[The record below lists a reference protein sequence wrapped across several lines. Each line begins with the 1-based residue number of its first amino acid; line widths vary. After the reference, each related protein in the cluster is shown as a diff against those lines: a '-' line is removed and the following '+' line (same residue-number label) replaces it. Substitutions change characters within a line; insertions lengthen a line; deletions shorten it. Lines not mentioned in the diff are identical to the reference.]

1 MEGVEMTVSI
11 AAKNFREKVRKSI
24 MPLSVVLLVLSTVIT
39 VLLAAIVMMPDL
51 TGNEMKSSS
60 GILKCAALAIFAV
73 FLIVMG
79 FYIYNVVIPM
89 ITIEKKLFAAQDDGG
104 RERLRKKNE
113 STFVRKPFFNVY
125 TELMSLIDD
134 NATKADREYS
144 LAMLKKQAEIKA
156 LQNQINPHFLY
167 NTLDTIKWEARIRQ
181 VPRIAVLA
189 ENLAALFGRPVW
201 DVSMYVNVDA
211 AALIGADTLKDGQ
224 VVFREGPVCA
234 CARLG
239 GFGVLD
245 EVNMAK
251 NEALAVLHAT
261 LDHRRV
267 IDVPGYERI
276 QLDDAARFIGTMNYG
291 YAGTRELNEALV
303 SRFVVVDMPVIS
315 DENLQKLLRRSFP
328 TLKREWAEQLTALF
342 RDLRTKCDS
351 SEISTKALDL
361 RGLLA
366 ALHLIEKGIPSGQ
379 ALDLGIINKA
389 FEPFERQL
397 VADAVWAR
405 LPRDATRDKLF
416 D

>member
-1 MEGVEMTVSI
+1 MRVLLEGVEMTVSI

-79 FYIYNVVIPM
+79 FYICNVVIPM

-167 NTLDTIKWEARIRQ
+167 NTLDCIRGMAIEQ
-181 VPRIAVLA
+181 
-189 ENLAALFGRPVW
+189 
-201 DVSMYVNVDA
+201 
-211 AALIGADTLKDGQ
+211 GADNIEEMTRALSGM
-224 VVFREGPVCA
+224 FRYS
-234 CARLG
+234 
-239 GFGVLD
+239 
-245 EVNMAK
+245 
-251 NEALAVLHAT
+251 
-261 LDHRRV
+261 
-267 IDVPGYERI
+267 I
-276 QLDDAARFIGTMNYG
+276 
-291 YAGTRELNEALV
+291 
-303 SRFVVVDMPVIS
+303 SR
-315 DENLQKLLRRSFP
+315 KG
-328 TLKREWAEQLTALF
+328 K
-342 RDLRTKCDS
+342 
-351 SEISTKALDL
+351 TKALMEEELANVNNYL
-361 RGLLA
+361 RIQQYRFRNKINITETIDPAAKKCCVPKLLIQPIVENAVFYGLEPKTGERNLNIEA
-366 ALHLIEKGIPSGQ
+366 YCTGKKLIVKVEDNGVGMSFDKLRTINDAMCSGVSMGDNGRGTQ
-379 ALDLGIINKA
+379 LGIVNVN
-389 FEPFERQL
+389 ERL
-397 VADAVWAR
+397 R
-405 LPRDATRDKLF
+405 LLYGEEFGLRIFSCPKVGTTIEMVLPIIIEEV
-416 D
+416 

>member
-1 MEGVEMTVSI
+1 MTVSI

-73 FLIVMG
+73 FLIVLG

-167 NTLDTIKWEARIRQ
+167 NTLDCIRGMAIEQ
-181 VPRIAVLA
+181 
-189 ENLAALFGRPVW
+189 
-201 DVSMYVNVDA
+201 
-211 AALIGADTLKDGQ
+211 GADNIEEMTRALSGM
-224 VVFREGPVCA
+224 FRYS
-234 CARLG
+234 
-239 GFGVLD
+239 
-245 EVNMAK
+245 
-251 NEALAVLHAT
+251 
-261 LDHRRV
+261 
-267 IDVPGYERI
+267 I
-276 QLDDAARFIGTMNYG
+276 
-291 YAGTRELNEALV
+291 
-303 SRFVVVDMPVIS
+303 SR
-315 DENLQKLLRRSFP
+315 KG
-328 TLKREWAEQLTALF
+328 K
-342 RDLRTKCDS
+342 
-351 SEISTKALDL
+351 TKALMEEELANVNNYL
-361 RGLLA
+361 RIQQYRFRNKINITETIDPAAKKCCVPKLLIQPIVENAVFYGLEPKTGERNLNIEA
-366 ALHLIEKGIPSGQ
+366 YCTGKKLIVKVEDNGVGMSFDKLRTINDAMCSGVSIGDNGRGTQ
-379 ALDLGIINKA
+379 LGIVNVN
-389 FEPFERQL
+389 ERL
-397 VADAVWAR
+397 R
-405 LPRDATRDKLF
+405 LLYGEEFGLRIFSCPKVGTTIEMVLPIIIEEV
-416 D
+416 

>member
-1 MEGVEMTVSI
+1 MRVLLEGVEMTVSI

-167 NTLDTIKWEARIRQ
+167 NTLDCIRGMAIEQ
-181 VPRIAVLA
+181 
-189 ENLAALFGRPVW
+189 
-201 DVSMYVNVDA
+201 
-211 AALIGADTLKDGQ
+211 GADNIEEMTRALSGM
-224 VVFREGPVCA
+224 FR
-234 CARLG
+234 
-239 GFGVLD
+239 
-245 EVNMAK
+245 
-251 NEALAVLHAT
+251 
-261 LDHRRV
+261 
-267 IDVPGYERI
+267 Y
-276 QLDDAARFIGTMNYG
+276 
-291 YAGTRELNEALV
+291 
-303 SRFVVVDMPVIS
+303 SIS
-315 DENLQKLLRRSFP
+315 QKG
-328 TLKREWAEQLTALF
+328 K
-342 RDLRTKCDS
+342 
-351 SEISTKALDL
+351 TKALMEEELANVNNYL
-361 RGLLA
+361 RIQQYRFRNKINITETIDPAAKKCCVPKLLIQPIVENAVFYGLEPKTGERNLNIEA
-366 ALHLIEKGIPSGQ
+366 YCTGKKLIVKVEDNGVGMSFDKLRTINDAMCSGVSMGDNGRGTQ
-379 ALDLGIINKA
+379 LGIVNVN
-389 FEPFERQL
+389 ERL
-397 VADAVWAR
+397 R
-405 LPRDATRDKLF
+405 LLYGEEFGLRIFSCPKVGTTIEMVLPIIIEEV
-416 D
+416 

>member
-1 MEGVEMTVSI
+1 MRVLLEGVEMTVSI

-167 NTLDTIKWEARIRQ
+167 NTLDCIRGMAIEQ
-181 VPRIAVLA
+181 
-189 ENLAALFGRPVW
+189 
-201 DVSMYVNVDA
+201 
-211 AALIGADTLKDGQ
+211 GADNIEEMTRALSGM
-224 VVFREGPVCA
+224 FRYS
-234 CARLG
+234 
-239 GFGVLD
+239 
-245 EVNMAK
+245 
-251 NEALAVLHAT
+251 
-261 LDHRRV
+261 
-267 IDVPGYERI
+267 I
-276 QLDDAARFIGTMNYG
+276 
-291 YAGTRELNEALV
+291 
-303 SRFVVVDMPVIS
+303 SR
-315 DENLQKLLRRSFP
+315 KG
-328 TLKREWAEQLTALF
+328 K
-342 RDLRTKCDS
+342 
-351 SEISTKALDL
+351 TKALMEEELANVNNYL
-361 RGLLA
+361 RIQQYRFRNKINITETIDPAAKKCCVPKLLIQPIVENAVFYGLEPKTGERNLNIEA
-366 ALHLIEKGIPSGQ
+366 YCTGKKLIVKVEDNGVGMSFDKLRTINDAMCSGVSMGDNGRGTQ
-379 ALDLGIINKA
+379 LGIVNVN
-389 FEPFERQL
+389 ERL
-397 VADAVWAR
+397 R
-405 LPRDATRDKLF
+405 LFYGEEFGLRIFSCPKVGTTIEMVLPIIIEEV
-416 D
+416 

>member
-1 MEGVEMTVSI
+1 MRVLLEGVEMTVSI

-134 NATKADREYS
+134 NATKADRENS

-167 NTLDTIKWEARIRQ
+167 NTLDCIRGMAIEQ
-181 VPRIAVLA
+181 
-189 ENLAALFGRPVW
+189 
-201 DVSMYVNVDA
+201 
-211 AALIGADTLKDGQ
+211 GADNIEEMTRALSGM
-224 VVFREGPVCA
+224 FRYS
-234 CARLG
+234 
-239 GFGVLD
+239 
-245 EVNMAK
+245 
-251 NEALAVLHAT
+251 
-261 LDHRRV
+261 
-267 IDVPGYERI
+267 I
-276 QLDDAARFIGTMNYG
+276 
-291 YAGTRELNEALV
+291 
-303 SRFVVVDMPVIS
+303 SR
-315 DENLQKLLRRSFP
+315 KG
-328 TLKREWAEQLTALF
+328 K
-342 RDLRTKCDS
+342 
-351 SEISTKALDL
+351 TKALMEEELANVNNYL
-361 RGLLA
+361 RIQQYRFRNKINITETIDPAAKKCCVPKLLIQPIVENAVFYGLEPKTGERNLNIEA
-366 ALHLIEKGIPSGQ
+366 YCTGKKLIVKVEDNGVGMSFDKLRTINDAMCSGVSMGDNGRGTQ
-379 ALDLGIINKA
+379 LGIVNVN
-389 FEPFERQL
+389 ERL
-397 VADAVWAR
+397 R
-405 LPRDATRDKLF
+405 LLYGEEFGLRIFSCPKVGTTIEMVLPIIIEEV
-416 D
+416 

>member
-1 MEGVEMTVSI
+1 MRVLLEGVEMTVSI

-167 NTLDTIKWEARIRQ
+167 NTLDCIRGMAIEQ
-181 VPRIAVLA
+181 
-189 ENLAALFGRPVW
+189 
-201 DVSMYVNVDA
+201 
-211 AALIGADTLKDGQ
+211 GADNIEEMTRALSGM
-224 VVFREGPVCA
+224 FRYS
-234 CARLG
+234 
-239 GFGVLD
+239 
-245 EVNMAK
+245 
-251 NEALAVLHAT
+251 
-261 LDHRRV
+261 
-267 IDVPGYERI
+267 I
-276 QLDDAARFIGTMNYG
+276 
-291 YAGTRELNEALV
+291 
-303 SRFVVVDMPVIS
+303 SR
-315 DENLQKLLRRSFP
+315 KG
-328 TLKREWAEQLTALF
+328 K
-342 RDLRTKCDS
+342 
-351 SEISTKALDL
+351 TKALMEEELANVNNYL
-361 RGLLA
+361 RIQQYRFRNKINITETIDPAAKKCCVPKLLIQPIVENAVFYGLEPKTGERNLNIEA
-366 ALHLIEKGIPSGQ
+366 YCTGKKLIVKVEDNGVGMSFDKLRTINDAMCSGVSMG
-379 ALDLGIINKA
+379 DNGRGTPLGIVNVN
-389 FEPFERQL
+389 ERL
-397 VADAVWAR
+397 R
-405 LPRDATRDKLF
+405 LLYGEEFGLRIFSCPKVGTTIEMVLPIIIEEV
-416 D
+416 

>member
-1 MEGVEMTVSI
+1 MRVLLEGFEMTVSI

-167 NTLDTIKWEARIRQ
+167 NTLDCIRGMAIEQ
-181 VPRIAVLA
+181 
-189 ENLAALFGRPVW
+189 
-201 DVSMYVNVDA
+201 
-211 AALIGADTLKDGQ
+211 GADNIEEMTRALSGM
-224 VVFREGPVCA
+224 FRYS
-234 CARLG
+234 
-239 GFGVLD
+239 
-245 EVNMAK
+245 
-251 NEALAVLHAT
+251 
-261 LDHRRV
+261 
-267 IDVPGYERI
+267 I
-276 QLDDAARFIGTMNYG
+276 
-291 YAGTRELNEALV
+291 
-303 SRFVVVDMPVIS
+303 SR
-315 DENLQKLLRRSFP
+315 KG
-328 TLKREWAEQLTALF
+328 K
-342 RDLRTKCDS
+342 
-351 SEISTKALDL
+351 TKALMEEELANVNNYL
-361 RGLLA
+361 RIQQYRFRNKINITETIDPAAKKCCVPKLLIQPIVENAVFYGLEPKTGERNLNIEA
-366 ALHLIEKGIPSGQ
+366 YCTGKKLIVKVEDNGVGMSFDKLRTINDAMCSGVSMGDNGRGTQ
-379 ALDLGIINKA
+379 LGIVNVN
-389 FEPFERQL
+389 ERL
-397 VADAVWAR
+397 R
-405 LPRDATRDKLF
+405 LLYGEEF
-416 D
+416 GL

>member
-1 MEGVEMTVSI
+1 MTVSI

-89 ITIEKKLFAAQDDGG
+89 ITIEKKLFAAQNDGG

-167 NTLDTIKWEARIRQ
+167 NTLDCIRGMAIEQ
-181 VPRIAVLA
+181 
-189 ENLAALFGRPVW
+189 
-201 DVSMYVNVDA
+201 
-211 AALIGADTLKDGQ
+211 GADNIEEMTRALSGM
-224 VVFREGPVCA
+224 FRYS
-234 CARLG
+234 
-239 GFGVLD
+239 
-245 EVNMAK
+245 
-251 NEALAVLHAT
+251 
-261 LDHRRV
+261 
-267 IDVPGYERI
+267 I
-276 QLDDAARFIGTMNYG
+276 
-291 YAGTRELNEALV
+291 
-303 SRFVVVDMPVIS
+303 SR
-315 DENLQKLLRRSFP
+315 KG
-328 TLKREWAEQLTALF
+328 K
-342 RDLRTKCDS
+342 
-351 SEISTKALDL
+351 TKALMEEELANVNNYL
-361 RGLLA
+361 RIQQYRFRNKINITETIDPAAKKCCVPKLLIQPIVENAVFYGLEPKTGERNLNIEA
-366 ALHLIEKGIPSGQ
+366 CCTGKKLIVKVEDNGVGMSFDKLRTINDAMCSGVSMGDNGRGTQ
-379 ALDLGIINKA
+379 LGIVNVN
-389 FEPFERQL
+389 ERL
-397 VADAVWAR
+397 R
-405 LPRDATRDKLF
+405 LLYGEEFGLRIFSCPKVGTTIEMVLPIIIEEV
-416 D
+416 

>member
-167 NTLDTIKWEARIRQ
+167 NTLDCIRGMAIEQ
-181 VPRIAVLA
+181 
-189 ENLAALFGRPVW
+189 
-201 DVSMYVNVDA
+201 
-211 AALIGADTLKDGQ
+211 GADNIEEMTRALSGM
-224 VVFREGPVCA
+224 FRYS
-234 CARLG
+234 
-239 GFGVLD
+239 
-245 EVNMAK
+245 
-251 NEALAVLHAT
+251 
-261 LDHRRV
+261 
-267 IDVPGYERI
+267 I
-276 QLDDAARFIGTMNYG
+276 
-291 YAGTRELNEALV
+291 
-303 SRFVVVDMPVIS
+303 SR
-315 DENLQKLLRRSFP
+315 KG
-328 TLKREWAEQLTALF
+328 K
-342 RDLRTKCDS
+342 
-351 SEISTKALDL
+351 TKALMEEELANVNNYL
-361 RGLLA
+361 RIQQYRFRNKINITETIDPAAKKCCVPKLLIQPIVENAVFYGLEPKTGERNLNIEA
-366 ALHLIEKGIPSGQ
+366 YCTGEKLIVKVEDNGVGMSFDKLRTINDAMCSGVSMGDNGRGTQ
-379 ALDLGIINKA
+379 LGIVNVN
-389 FEPFERQL
+389 ERL
-397 VADAVWAR
+397 R
-405 LPRDATRDKLF
+405 LLYGEEFGLRIFSCPKVGTTIEMVLPIIIEEV
-416 D
+416 

>member
-1 MEGVEMTVSI
+1 MRVLLEGVEMTVSI

-167 NTLDTIKWEARIRQ
+167 NTLDCIRGMAIEQ
-181 VPRIAVLA
+181 
-189 ENLAALFGRPVW
+189 
-201 DVSMYVNVDA
+201 
-211 AALIGADTLKDGQ
+211 GADNIEEMTRALSGM
-224 VVFREGPVCA
+224 FRYS
-234 CARLG
+234 
-239 GFGVLD
+239 
-245 EVNMAK
+245 
-251 NEALAVLHAT
+251 
-261 LDHRRV
+261 
-267 IDVPGYERI
+267 I
-276 QLDDAARFIGTMNYG
+276 
-291 YAGTRELNEALV
+291 
-303 SRFVVVDMPVIS
+303 SR
-315 DENLQKLLRRSFP
+315 KG
-328 TLKREWAEQLTALF
+328 K
-342 RDLRTKCDS
+342 
-351 SEISTKALDL
+351 TKALMEEELANVNNYL
-361 RGLLA
+361 RIQQYRFRNKINITETIDPAAKKCCVPKLLIQPIVENAVFYGLEPKTGERNLNIEA
-366 ALHLIEKGIPSGQ
+366 YCTGKKLIVKVEDNGVGMSFDKLRTINNAMCSGVSMGDNGRGTQ
-379 ALDLGIINKA
+379 LGIVNVN
-389 FEPFERQL
+389 ERL
-397 VADAVWAR
+397 R
-405 LPRDATRDKLF
+405 LLYGEEFGLRIFSCPKVGTTIEMVLPIIIEEV
-416 D
+416 

>member
-1 MEGVEMTVSI
+1 MRVLLEGVEMTVSI

-144 LAMLKKQAEIKA
+144 LVMLKKQAEIKA

-167 NTLDTIKWEARIRQ
+167 NTLDCIRGMAIEQ
-181 VPRIAVLA
+181 
-189 ENLAALFGRPVW
+189 
-201 DVSMYVNVDA
+201 
-211 AALIGADTLKDGQ
+211 GADNIEEMTRALSGM
-224 VVFREGPVCA
+224 FRYS
-234 CARLG
+234 
-239 GFGVLD
+239 
-245 EVNMAK
+245 
-251 NEALAVLHAT
+251 
-261 LDHRRV
+261 
-267 IDVPGYERI
+267 I
-276 QLDDAARFIGTMNYG
+276 
-291 YAGTRELNEALV
+291 
-303 SRFVVVDMPVIS
+303 SR
-315 DENLQKLLRRSFP
+315 KG
-328 TLKREWAEQLTALF
+328 K
-342 RDLRTKCDS
+342 
-351 SEISTKALDL
+351 TKALMEEELANVNNYL
-361 RGLLA
+361 RIQQYRFRNKINITETIDPAAKKCCVPKLLIQPIVENAVFYGLEPKTGERNLNIEA
-366 ALHLIEKGIPSGQ
+366 YCTGKKLIVKVEDNGVGMSFDKLRTINDAMCSGVSMGDNGRGTQ
-379 ALDLGIINKA
+379 LGIVNVN
-389 FEPFERQL
+389 ERL
-397 VADAVWAR
+397 R
-405 LPRDATRDKLF
+405 LLYGEEFGLRIFSCPKVGTTIEMVLPIIIEEV
-416 D
+416 

>member
-1 MEGVEMTVSI
+1 MRVLLEGVEMTVSI

-167 NTLDTIKWEARIRQ
+167 NTLDCIRGMAIEQ
-181 VPRIAVLA
+181 
-189 ENLAALFGRPVW
+189 
-201 DVSMYVNVDA
+201 
-211 AALIGADTLKDGQ
+211 GADNIEEMTRALSGM
-224 VVFREGPVCA
+224 FRYS
-234 CARLG
+234 
-239 GFGVLD
+239 
-245 EVNMAK
+245 
-251 NEALAVLHAT
+251 
-261 LDHRRV
+261 
-267 IDVPGYERI
+267 I
-276 QLDDAARFIGTMNYG
+276 
-291 YAGTRELNEALV
+291 
-303 SRFVVVDMPVIS
+303 SR
-315 DENLQKLLRRSFP
+315 KG
-328 TLKREWAEQLTALF
+328 K
-342 RDLRTKCDS
+342 
-351 SEISTKALDL
+351 TKALMEEELANVNNYL
-361 RGLLA
+361 RIQQYRFRNKINITETIDPAAKKCCVPKLLIQPIVENAVFYGLEPKTGERNLNIEA
-366 ALHLIEKGIPSGQ
+366 YCTGKKLIVKVEDNGVGMSFDKLRTINDAMCSGVSMGDNGRGTQ
-379 ALDLGIINKA
+379 LGIVNVN
-389 FEPFERQL
+389 ERL
-397 VADAVWAR
+397 R
-405 LPRDATRDKLF
+405 LLYGEEFGLRIFSCPKVGTTIEMVLPIIIEEV
-416 D
+416 

>member
-1 MEGVEMTVSI
+1 MRVLLEGVEMTVSI

-167 NTLDTIKWEARIRQ
+167 NTLDCIRGMAIEQ
-181 VPRIAVLA
+181 
-189 ENLAALFGRPVW
+189 
-201 DVSMYVNVDA
+201 
-211 AALIGADTLKDGQ
+211 GADNIEEMTRALS
-224 VVFREGPVCA
+224 VMFRYS
-234 CARLG
+234 
-239 GFGVLD
+239 
-245 EVNMAK
+245 
-251 NEALAVLHAT
+251 
-261 LDHRRV
+261 
-267 IDVPGYERI
+267 I
-276 QLDDAARFIGTMNYG
+276 
-291 YAGTRELNEALV
+291 
-303 SRFVVVDMPVIS
+303 SR
-315 DENLQKLLRRSFP
+315 KG
-328 TLKREWAEQLTALF
+328 K
-342 RDLRTKCDS
+342 
-351 SEISTKALDL
+351 TKALMEEELANVNNYL
-361 RGLLA
+361 RIQQYRFRNKINITETIDPAAKKCCVPKLLIQPIVENAVFYGLEPKTGERNLNIEA
-366 ALHLIEKGIPSGQ
+366 YCTGKKLIVKVEDNGVGMSFDKLRTINDAMCSGVSMGDNGRGTQ
-379 ALDLGIINKA
+379 LGIVNVN
-389 FEPFERQL
+389 ERL
-397 VADAVWAR
+397 R
-405 LPRDATRDKLF
+405 LLYGEEFGLRIFSCPKVGTTIEMVLPIIIEEV
-416 D
+416 

>member
-1 MEGVEMTVSI
+1 MRVLLEGVEMTVSI

-89 ITIEKKLFAAQDDGG
+89 ITIEKKLFAPQDDGG

-167 NTLDTIKWEARIRQ
+167 NTLDCIRGMAIEQ
-181 VPRIAVLA
+181 
-189 ENLAALFGRPVW
+189 
-201 DVSMYVNVDA
+201 
-211 AALIGADTLKDGQ
+211 GADNIEEMTRALSGM
-224 VVFREGPVCA
+224 FRYS
-234 CARLG
+234 
-239 GFGVLD
+239 
-245 EVNMAK
+245 
-251 NEALAVLHAT
+251 
-261 LDHRRV
+261 
-267 IDVPGYERI
+267 I
-276 QLDDAARFIGTMNYG
+276 
-291 YAGTRELNEALV
+291 
-303 SRFVVVDMPVIS
+303 SR
-315 DENLQKLLRRSFP
+315 KG
-328 TLKREWAEQLTALF
+328 K
-342 RDLRTKCDS
+342 
-351 SEISTKALDL
+351 TKALMEEELANVNNYL
-361 RGLLA
+361 RIQQYRFRNKINITETIDPAAKKCCVPKLLIQPIVENAVFYGLEPKTGERNLNIEA
-366 ALHLIEKGIPSGQ
+366 YCTGKKLIVKVEDNGVGMSFDKLRTINDAMCSGVSMGDNGRGTQ
-379 ALDLGIINKA
+379 LGIVNVN
-389 FEPFERQL
+389 ERL
-397 VADAVWAR
+397 R
-405 LPRDATRDKLF
+405 LLYGEEFGLRIFSCPKVGTTIEMVLPIIIEEV
-416 D
+416 

>member
-1 MEGVEMTVSI
+1 MRVLLEGVEMTVSI

-167 NTLDTIKWEARIRQ
+167 NTLDCIRGMAIEQ
-181 VPRIAVLA
+181 
-189 ENLAALFGRPVW
+189 
-201 DVSMYVNVDA
+201 
-211 AALIGADTLKDGQ
+211 GADNIEEMTRALSGM
-224 VVFREGPVCA
+224 FRYS
-234 CARLG
+234 
-239 GFGVLD
+239 
-245 EVNMAK
+245 
-251 NEALAVLHAT
+251 
-261 LDHRRV
+261 
-267 IDVPGYERI
+267 I
-276 QLDDAARFIGTMNYG
+276 
-291 YAGTRELNEALV
+291 
-303 SRFVVVDMPVIS
+303 SR
-315 DENLQKLLRRSFP
+315 NGK
-328 TLKREWAEQLTALF
+328 
-342 RDLRTKCDS
+342 
-351 SEISTKALDL
+351 TKALMEEELANVNNYL
-361 RGLLA
+361 RIQQYRFRNKINITETIDPAAKKCCVPKLLIQPIVENAVFYGLEPKTGERNLNIEA
-366 ALHLIEKGIPSGQ
+366 YCTGKKLIVKVEDNGVGMSFDKLRTINDAMCSGVSMGDNGRGTQ
-379 ALDLGIINKA
+379 LGIVNVN
-389 FEPFERQL
+389 ERL
-397 VADAVWAR
+397 R
-405 LPRDATRDKLF
+405 LLYGEEFGLRIFSCPKVGTTIEMVLPIIIEEV
-416 D
+416 

>member
-89 ITIEKKLFAAQDDGG
+89 ITIEKKLFAAQNDGG

-167 NTLDTIKWEARIRQ
+167 NTLDCIRGMAIEQ
-181 VPRIAVLA
+181 
-189 ENLAALFGRPVW
+189 
-201 DVSMYVNVDA
+201 
-211 AALIGADTLKDGQ
+211 GADNIEEMTRALSGM
-224 VVFREGPVCA
+224 FRYS
-234 CARLG
+234 
-239 GFGVLD
+239 
-245 EVNMAK
+245 
-251 NEALAVLHAT
+251 
-261 LDHRRV
+261 
-267 IDVPGYERI
+267 I
-276 QLDDAARFIGTMNYG
+276 
-291 YAGTRELNEALV
+291 
-303 SRFVVVDMPVIS
+303 SR
-315 DENLQKLLRRSFP
+315 KG
-328 TLKREWAEQLTALF
+328 K
-342 RDLRTKCDS
+342 
-351 SEISTKALDL
+351 TKALMEEELANVNNYL
-361 RGLLA
+361 RIQQYRFRNKINITETIDPAAKKCCVPKLLIQPIVENAVFYGLEPKTGERNLNIEA
-366 ALHLIEKGIPSGQ
+366 YCTGKKLIVKVEDNGVGMSFDKLRTINDAMCSGVSIGDNGRGTQ
-379 ALDLGIINKA
+379 LGIVNVN
-389 FEPFERQL
+389 ERL
-397 VADAVWAR
+397 R
-405 LPRDATRDKLF
+405 LLYGEEFGLRIFSCPKVGTTIEMVLPIIIEEV
-416 D
+416 

>member
-1 MEGVEMTVSI
+1 MRVLLEGVEMTVSI

-167 NTLDTIKWEARIRQ
+167 NTLDCIRGMAIEQ
-181 VPRIAVLA
+181 
-189 ENLAALFGRPVW
+189 
-201 DVSMYVNVDA
+201 
-211 AALIGADTLKDGQ
+211 GADNIEEMTRALSGM
-224 VVFREGPVCA
+224 FRYS
-234 CARLG
+234 
-239 GFGVLD
+239 
-245 EVNMAK
+245 
-251 NEALAVLHAT
+251 
-261 LDHRRV
+261 
-267 IDVPGYERI
+267 I
-276 QLDDAARFIGTMNYG
+276 
-291 YAGTRELNEALV
+291 
-303 SRFVVVDMPVIS
+303 SR
-315 DENLQKLLRRSFP
+315 KG
-328 TLKREWAEQLTALF
+328 K
-342 RDLRTKCDS
+342 
-351 SEISTKALDL
+351 TKALMEEELANVNNYL
-361 RGLLA
+361 RIQQYRFRNKINITETIDPAAKKCCVPKLLIQPIVENAVFYGLEPKTGERNLNIEA
-366 ALHLIEKGIPSGQ
+366 YCTGKKLIVKVEDNGVGMSFDKLRTINDAMCSGVSMGDNGRGTQ
-379 ALDLGIINKA
+379 LGIVNVN
-389 FEPFERQL
+389 ERL
-397 VADAVWAR
+397 R
-405 LPRDATRDKLF
+405 LIYGEEFGLRIFSCPKVGTTIEMVLPIIIEEV
-416 D
+416 

>member
-1 MEGVEMTVSI
+1 MRVLLDGVEMTVSI

-24 MPLSVVLLVLSTVIT
+24 MPLSVVLLVLTTVIT

-167 NTLDTIKWEARIRQ
+167 NTLDCIRGMAIEQ
-181 VPRIAVLA
+181 
-189 ENLAALFGRPVW
+189 
-201 DVSMYVNVDA
+201 
-211 AALIGADTLKDGQ
+211 GADNIEEMTRALSGM
-224 VVFREGPVCA
+224 FRYS
-234 CARLG
+234 
-239 GFGVLD
+239 
-245 EVNMAK
+245 
-251 NEALAVLHAT
+251 
-261 LDHRRV
+261 
-267 IDVPGYERI
+267 I
-276 QLDDAARFIGTMNYG
+276 
-291 YAGTRELNEALV
+291 
-303 SRFVVVDMPVIS
+303 SR
-315 DENLQKLLRRSFP
+315 KG
-328 TLKREWAEQLTALF
+328 K
-342 RDLRTKCDS
+342 
-351 SEISTKALDL
+351 TKALMEEELANVNNYL
-361 RGLLA
+361 RIQQYRFRNKINITETIDPAAKKCCVPKLLIQPIVENAIFYGLEPKTGERNLNIEA
-366 ALHLIEKGIPSGQ
+366 YCTGKKLIVKVEDNGVGMSFDKLRTINDAMCSGVSMGDNGRGTQ
-379 ALDLGIINKA
+379 LGIVNVN
-389 FEPFERQL
+389 ERL
-397 VADAVWAR
+397 R
-405 LPRDATRDKLF
+405 LLYGEEFGLRIFSCPKVGTTIEMVLPIIIEEV
-416 D
+416 

>member
-1 MEGVEMTVSI
+1 MTVSI

-167 NTLDTIKWEARIRQ
+167 NTLDCIRGMAIEQ
-181 VPRIAVLA
+181 
-189 ENLAALFGRPVW
+189 
-201 DVSMYVNVDA
+201 
-211 AALIGADTLKDGQ
+211 GADNIEEMTRALSGM
-224 VVFREGPVCA
+224 FRYS
-234 CARLG
+234 
-239 GFGVLD
+239 
-245 EVNMAK
+245 
-251 NEALAVLHAT
+251 
-261 LDHRRV
+261 
-267 IDVPGYERI
+267 I
-276 QLDDAARFIGTMNYG
+276 
-291 YAGTRELNEALV
+291 
-303 SRFVVVDMPVIS
+303 SR
-315 DENLQKLLRRSFP
+315 KG
-328 TLKREWAEQLTALF
+328 K
-342 RDLRTKCDS
+342 
-351 SEISTKALDL
+351 TKALMEEELANVNNYL
-361 RGLLA
+361 RIQQYRFRNKINITETIDPAAKKCCVPKLLIQPIVENAVFYGLEPKTGERNLNIEA
-366 ALHLIEKGIPSGQ
+366 YCTGKKLIVKVEDNGVGMSFDKLRTINDAMCSGVSMGDNGRGTQ
-379 ALDLGIINKA
+379 LGIVNVN
-389 FEPFERQL
+389 ERL
-397 VADAVWAR
+397 R
-405 LPRDATRDKLF
+405 LLYGEEFGLRIFSCPKVGTTIEMVLPIIIEEV
-416 D
+416 

>member
-1 MEGVEMTVSI
+1 MRVLLEGVEMTVSI

-167 NTLDTIKWEARIRQ
+167 NTLDCIRGMAIEQ
-181 VPRIAVLA
+181 
-189 ENLAALFGRPVW
+189 
-201 DVSMYVNVDA
+201 
-211 AALIGADTLKDGQ
+211 GADNIEEMTRALSGM
-224 VVFREGPVCA
+224 FRYS
-234 CARLG
+234 
-239 GFGVLD
+239 
-245 EVNMAK
+245 
-251 NEALAVLHAT
+251 
-261 LDHRRV
+261 
-267 IDVPGYERI
+267 I
-276 QLDDAARFIGTMNYG
+276 
-291 YAGTRELNEALV
+291 
-303 SRFVVVDMPVIS
+303 SR
-315 DENLQKLLRRSFP
+315 KG
-328 TLKREWAEQLTALF
+328 K
-342 RDLRTKCDS
+342 
-351 SEISTKALDL
+351 TKALMEEELANVNNYL
-361 RGLLA
+361 RIQQYRFRNKINITETIDPAAKKCCVPKLLIQPIVENAVFYGLEPKTGERNLNIEA
-366 ALHLIEKGIPSGQ
+366 YCTGKKLIVKVEDNGVGMSFDKLRTINDAMCSGVSMGDNGRGTQ
-379 ALDLGIINKA
+379 LGIVNVN
-389 FEPFERQL
+389 ERL
-397 VADAVWAR
+397 R
-405 LPRDATRDKLF
+405 LLYGEEFGMRIFSCPKVGTTIEMVLPIIIEEV
-416 D
+416 

>member
-1 MEGVEMTVSI
+1 MRVLLEGVEMTVSI

-167 NTLDTIKWEARIRQ
+167 NTLDCIRGMAIEQ
-181 VPRIAVLA
+181 
-189 ENLAALFGRPVW
+189 
-201 DVSMYVNVDA
+201 
-211 AALIGADTLKDGQ
+211 GADNIEEMTRALSGM
-224 VVFREGPVCA
+224 FRYS
-234 CARLG
+234 
-239 GFGVLD
+239 
-245 EVNMAK
+245 
-251 NEALAVLHAT
+251 
-261 LDHRRV
+261 
-267 IDVPGYERI
+267 I
-276 QLDDAARFIGTMNYG
+276 
-291 YAGTRELNEALV
+291 
-303 SRFVVVDMPVIS
+303 SR
-315 DENLQKLLRRSFP
+315 KG
-328 TLKREWAEQLTALF
+328 K
-342 RDLRTKCDS
+342 
-351 SEISTKALDL
+351 TKALMEEELDNVNNYL
-361 RGLLA
+361 RIQQYRFRNKINITETIDPAAKKCCVPKLLIQPIVENAVFYGLEPKTGERNLNIEA
-366 ALHLIEKGIPSGQ
+366 YCTGKKLIVKVEDNGVGMSFDKLRTINDAMCSGVSMGDNGRGTQ
-379 ALDLGIINKA
+379 LGIVNVN
-389 FEPFERQL
+389 ERL
-397 VADAVWAR
+397 R
-405 LPRDATRDKLF
+405 LLYGEEFGLRIFSCPKVGTTIEMVLPIIIEEV
-416 D
+416 

>member
-1 MEGVEMTVSI
+1 MRVLLEGVEMTVSI

-167 NTLDTIKWEARIRQ
+167 NTLDCIRGMAIEQ
-181 VPRIAVLA
+181 
-189 ENLAALFGRPVW
+189 
-201 DVSMYVNVDA
+201 
-211 AALIGADTLKDGQ
+211 GADNIEEMTRALSGM
-224 VVFREGPVCA
+224 FRYS
-234 CARLG
+234 
-239 GFGVLD
+239 
-245 EVNMAK
+245 
-251 NEALAVLHAT
+251 
-261 LDHRRV
+261 
-267 IDVPGYERI
+267 I
-276 QLDDAARFIGTMNYG
+276 
-291 YAGTRELNEALV
+291 
-303 SRFVVVDMPVIS
+303 SR
-315 DENLQKLLRRSFP
+315 KG
-328 TLKREWAEQLTALF
+328 K
-342 RDLRTKCDS
+342 
-351 SEISTKALDL
+351 TKALMEEELANVDNYL
-361 RGLLA
+361 RIQQYRFRNKINITETIDPAAKKCCVPKLLIQPIVENAVFYGLEPKTGERNLNIEA
-366 ALHLIEKGIPSGQ
+366 YCTGKKLIVKVEDNGVGMSFDKLRTINDAMCSGVSMGDNGRGTQ
-379 ALDLGIINKA
+379 LGIVNVN
-389 FEPFERQL
+389 ERL
-397 VADAVWAR
+397 R
-405 LPRDATRDKLF
+405 LLYGEEFGLRIFSCPKVGTTIEMVLPIIIEEV
-416 D
+416 

>member
-1 MEGVEMTVSI
+1 MTVSI

-24 MPLSVVLLVLSTVIT
+24 IPLSVVLLVLSTVIT

-167 NTLDTIKWEARIRQ
+167 NTLDCIRGMAIEQ
-181 VPRIAVLA
+181 
-189 ENLAALFGRPVW
+189 
-201 DVSMYVNVDA
+201 
-211 AALIGADTLKDGQ
+211 GADNIEEMTRALSGM
-224 VVFREGPVCA
+224 FRYS
-234 CARLG
+234 
-239 GFGVLD
+239 
-245 EVNMAK
+245 
-251 NEALAVLHAT
+251 
-261 LDHRRV
+261 
-267 IDVPGYERI
+267 I
-276 QLDDAARFIGTMNYG
+276 
-291 YAGTRELNEALV
+291 
-303 SRFVVVDMPVIS
+303 SR
-315 DENLQKLLRRSFP
+315 KG
-328 TLKREWAEQLTALF
+328 K
-342 RDLRTKCDS
+342 
-351 SEISTKALDL
+351 TKALMEEELANVNNYL
-361 RGLLA
+361 RIQQYRFRNKINITETIDPAAKKCCVPKLLIQPIVENAVFYGLEPKTGERNLNIEA
-366 ALHLIEKGIPSGQ
+366 YCTGKKLIVKVEDNGVGMSFDKLRTINDAMCSGVSMGDNGRGTQ
-379 ALDLGIINKA
+379 LGIVNVN
-389 FEPFERQL
+389 ERL
-397 VADAVWAR
+397 R
-405 LPRDATRDKLF
+405 LLYGEEFGLRIFSCPKVGTTIEMVLPIIIEEV
-416 D
+416 

>member
-1 MEGVEMTVSI
+1 MTVSI

-89 ITIEKKLFAAQDDGG
+89 ITIEKKLFAAQNDGG

-167 NTLDTIKWEARIRQ
+167 NTLDCIRGMAIEQ
-181 VPRIAVLA
+181 
-189 ENLAALFGRPVW
+189 
-201 DVSMYVNVDA
+201 
-211 AALIGADTLKDGQ
+211 GADNIEEMTRALSGM
-224 VVFREGPVCA
+224 FRYS
-234 CARLG
+234 
-239 GFGVLD
+239 
-245 EVNMAK
+245 
-251 NEALAVLHAT
+251 
-261 LDHRRV
+261 
-267 IDVPGYERI
+267 I
-276 QLDDAARFIGTMNYG
+276 
-291 YAGTRELNEALV
+291 
-303 SRFVVVDMPVIS
+303 SR
-315 DENLQKLLRRSFP
+315 KG
-328 TLKREWAEQLTALF
+328 K
-342 RDLRTKCDS
+342 
-351 SEISTKALDL
+351 TKALMEEELANVNNYL
-361 RGLLA
+361 RIQQYRFRNKINITETIDPAAKKCCVPKLLIQPIVENAVFYGLEPKTGERNLNIEA
-366 ALHLIEKGIPSGQ
+366 YCAGKKLIVKVEDNGVGMSFDKLRTINDAMCSGVSMGDNGRGTQ
-379 ALDLGIINKA
+379 LGIVNVN
-389 FEPFERQL
+389 ERL
-397 VADAVWAR
+397 R
-405 LPRDATRDKLF
+405 LLYGEEFGLRIFSCPKVGTTIEMVLPIIIEEV
-416 D
+416 

>member
-1 MEGVEMTVSI
+1 MRVLLEGVEMTVSI

-144 LAMLKKQAEIKA
+144 LAMLKKRAEIKA

-167 NTLDTIKWEARIRQ
+167 NTLDCIRGMAIEQ
-181 VPRIAVLA
+181 
-189 ENLAALFGRPVW
+189 
-201 DVSMYVNVDA
+201 
-211 AALIGADTLKDGQ
+211 GADNIEEMTRALSGM
-224 VVFREGPVCA
+224 FRYS
-234 CARLG
+234 
-239 GFGVLD
+239 
-245 EVNMAK
+245 
-251 NEALAVLHAT
+251 
-261 LDHRRV
+261 
-267 IDVPGYERI
+267 I
-276 QLDDAARFIGTMNYG
+276 
-291 YAGTRELNEALV
+291 
-303 SRFVVVDMPVIS
+303 SR
-315 DENLQKLLRRSFP
+315 KG
-328 TLKREWAEQLTALF
+328 K
-342 RDLRTKCDS
+342 
-351 SEISTKALDL
+351 TKALMEEELANVNNYL
-361 RGLLA
+361 RIQQYRFRNKINITETIDPAAKKCCVPKLLIQPIVENAVFYGLEPKTGERNLNIEA
-366 ALHLIEKGIPSGQ
+366 YCTGKKLIVKVEDNGVGMSFDKLRTINDAMCSGVSMGDNGRGTQ
-379 ALDLGIINKA
+379 LGIVNVN
-389 FEPFERQL
+389 ERL
-397 VADAVWAR
+397 R
-405 LPRDATRDKLF
+405 LLYGEEFGLRIFSCPKVGTTIEMVLPIIIEEV
-416 D
+416 

>member
-1 MEGVEMTVSI
+1 MTVPI

-89 ITIEKKLFAAQDDGG
+89 ITIEKKLFAAQNDGG

-167 NTLDTIKWEARIRQ
+167 NTLDCIRGMAIEQ
-181 VPRIAVLA
+181 
-189 ENLAALFGRPVW
+189 
-201 DVSMYVNVDA
+201 
-211 AALIGADTLKDGQ
+211 GADNIEEMTRALSGM
-224 VVFREGPVCA
+224 FRYS
-234 CARLG
+234 
-239 GFGVLD
+239 
-245 EVNMAK
+245 
-251 NEALAVLHAT
+251 
-261 LDHRRV
+261 
-267 IDVPGYERI
+267 I
-276 QLDDAARFIGTMNYG
+276 
-291 YAGTRELNEALV
+291 
-303 SRFVVVDMPVIS
+303 SR
-315 DENLQKLLRRSFP
+315 KG
-328 TLKREWAEQLTALF
+328 K
-342 RDLRTKCDS
+342 
-351 SEISTKALDL
+351 TKALMEEELANVNNYL
-361 RGLLA
+361 RIQQYRFRNKINITETIDPAAKKCCVPKLLIQPIVENAVFYGLEPKTGERNLNIEA
-366 ALHLIEKGIPSGQ
+366 YCTGKKLIVKVEDNGVGMSFDKLRTINDAMCSGVSIGDNGRGTQ
-379 ALDLGIINKA
+379 LGIVNVN
-389 FEPFERQL
+389 ERL
-397 VADAVWAR
+397 R
-405 LPRDATRDKLF
+405 LLYGEEFGLRIFSCPKVGTTIEMVLPIIIEEV
-416 D
+416 

>member
-1 MEGVEMTVSI
+1 MEGFEMTVSI

-167 NTLDTIKWEARIRQ
+167 NTLDCIRGMAIEQ
-181 VPRIAVLA
+181 
-189 ENLAALFGRPVW
+189 
-201 DVSMYVNVDA
+201 
-211 AALIGADTLKDGQ
+211 GADNIEEMTRALSGM
-224 VVFREGPVCA
+224 FRYS
-234 CARLG
+234 
-239 GFGVLD
+239 
-245 EVNMAK
+245 
-251 NEALAVLHAT
+251 
-261 LDHRRV
+261 
-267 IDVPGYERI
+267 I
-276 QLDDAARFIGTMNYG
+276 
-291 YAGTRELNEALV
+291 
-303 SRFVVVDMPVIS
+303 SR
-315 DENLQKLLRRSFP
+315 KG
-328 TLKREWAEQLTALF
+328 K
-342 RDLRTKCDS
+342 
-351 SEISTKALDL
+351 TKALMEEELANVNNYL
-361 RGLLA
+361 RIQQYRFRNKINITETIDPAAKKCCVPKLLIQPIVENAVFYGLEPKTGERNLNIEA
-366 ALHLIEKGIPSGQ
+366 YCTGKKLIVKVEDNGVGMSFDKLRTINDAMCSGVSMGDNGRGTQ
-379 ALDLGIINKA
+379 LGIVNVN
-389 FEPFERQL
+389 ERL
-397 VADAVWAR
+397 R
-405 LPRDATRDKLF
+405 LLYGEEFGLRIFSCPKVGTTIEMVLPIIIEEV
-416 D
+416 

>member
-134 NATKADREYS
+134 NATKADRECS

-167 NTLDTIKWEARIRQ
+167 NTLDCIRGMAIEQ
-181 VPRIAVLA
+181 
-189 ENLAALFGRPVW
+189 
-201 DVSMYVNVDA
+201 
-211 AALIGADTLKDGQ
+211 GADNIEEMTRALSGM
-224 VVFREGPVCA
+224 FRYS
-234 CARLG
+234 
-239 GFGVLD
+239 
-245 EVNMAK
+245 
-251 NEALAVLHAT
+251 
-261 LDHRRV
+261 
-267 IDVPGYERI
+267 I
-276 QLDDAARFIGTMNYG
+276 
-291 YAGTRELNEALV
+291 
-303 SRFVVVDMPVIS
+303 SR
-315 DENLQKLLRRSFP
+315 KG
-328 TLKREWAEQLTALF
+328 K
-342 RDLRTKCDS
+342 
-351 SEISTKALDL
+351 TKALMEEELANVNNYL
-361 RGLLA
+361 RIQQYRFRNKINITETIDPAAKKCCVPKLLIQPIVENAVFYGLEPKTGERNLNIEA
-366 ALHLIEKGIPSGQ
+366 YCTGKKLIVKVEDNGVGMSFDKLRTINDAMCSGVSMGDNGRGTQ
-379 ALDLGIINKA
+379 LGIVNVN
-389 FEPFERQL
+389 ERL
-397 VADAVWAR
+397 R
-405 LPRDATRDKLF
+405 LLYGEEFGLRIFSCPKVGTTIEMVLPIIIEEV
-416 D
+416 

>member
-1 MEGVEMTVSI
+1 MTVSI

-89 ITIEKKLFAAQDDGG
+89 ITIEKKLFAAQNDGG

-167 NTLDTIKWEARIRQ
+167 NTLDCIRGMAIEQ
-181 VPRIAVLA
+181 
-189 ENLAALFGRPVW
+189 
-201 DVSMYVNVDA
+201 
-211 AALIGADTLKDGQ
+211 GADNIEEMTRALSGM
-224 VVFREGPVCA
+224 FRYS
-234 CARLG
+234 
-239 GFGVLD
+239 
-245 EVNMAK
+245 
-251 NEALAVLHAT
+251 
-261 LDHRRV
+261 
-267 IDVPGYERI
+267 I
-276 QLDDAARFIGTMNYG
+276 
-291 YAGTRELNEALV
+291 
-303 SRFVVVDMPVIS
+303 SR
-315 DENLQKLLRRSFP
+315 KG
-328 TLKREWAEQLTALF
+328 K
-342 RDLRTKCDS
+342 
-351 SEISTKALDL
+351 TKALMEEELANVNNYL
-361 RGLLA
+361 RIQQYRFRNKINITETIDPAAKKCCVPKLLIQPIVENAVFYGLEPKTGERNLNIEA
-366 ALHLIEKGIPSGQ
+366 YCTGKKLIVKVEDNGVGMS
-379 ALDLGIINKA
+379 
-389 FEPFERQL
+389 F
-397 VADAVWAR
+397 
-405 LPRDATRDKLF
+405 DKLRTINDAMCSGVSIGDNGRGTQLGVVNVNERLRLLYGEEF
-416 D
+416 GLRIFSCPKVGTTIEMVLPIIIEEV

>member
-1 MEGVEMTVSI
+1 MRVLLEGVEMTVSI

-167 NTLDTIKWEARIRQ
+167 NTLDCIRGMAIEQ
-181 VPRIAVLA
+181 
-189 ENLAALFGRPVW
+189 
-201 DVSMYVNVDA
+201 
-211 AALIGADTLKDGQ
+211 GADNIEEMTRALSGM
-224 VVFREGPVCA
+224 FRYS
-234 CARLG
+234 
-239 GFGVLD
+239 
-245 EVNMAK
+245 
-251 NEALAVLHAT
+251 
-261 LDHRRV
+261 
-267 IDVPGYERI
+267 I
-276 QLDDAARFIGTMNYG
+276 
-291 YAGTRELNEALV
+291 
-303 SRFVVVDMPVIS
+303 SR
-315 DENLQKLLRRSFP
+315 KG
-328 TLKREWAEQLTALF
+328 K
-342 RDLRTKCDS
+342 
-351 SEISTKALDL
+351 TKALMEEELANVNNYL
-361 RGLLA
+361 RIQQYRFRNKINITETIDPAVKKCCVPKLLIQPIVENAVFYGLEPKTGERNLNIEA
-366 ALHLIEKGIPSGQ
+366 YCTGKKLIVKVEDNGVGMSFDKLRTINDAMCSGVSMGDNGRGTQ
-379 ALDLGIINKA
+379 LGIVNVN
-389 FEPFERQL
+389 ERL
-397 VADAVWAR
+397 R
-405 LPRDATRDKLF
+405 LLYGEEFGLRIFSCPKVGTTIEMVLPIIIEEV
-416 D
+416 